1 MAVQTPLKAVFDE
14 NGNVVALGQYTSG
27 DYIGITNGG
36 TGSATF
42 GVGNILVTNGTN
54 SMQEVGRSSIIAGNS
69 AVTVTGGSADSLIGG
84 SDVLISF
91 NVANLD
97 ISTTS
102 GFLPSNRI
110 QYVSTETWDEADV
123 NHDLGEEDF

>member
-1 MAVQTPLKAVFDE
+1 MANQTPLKAVFDE
-14 NGNVVALGQYTSG
+14 NGNVIALGQYTSS

-36 TGSATF
+36 TGSSTF

-54 SMQEVGRSSIIAGNS
+54 SMQEVSRGSIIAGNS
-69 AVTVTGGSADSLIGG
+69 TVTVTGGNTNSVIGG

-97 ISTTS
+97 ISTTT
-102 GFLPSNRI
+102 GLLPSSRI
-110 QYVSTETWDEADV
+110 QYASTEVWDESDV
-123 NHDLGEEDF
+123 NHDLGETEF

>member
-1 MAVQTPLKAVFDE
+1 MAVQAPLKAVFDE

-27 DYIGITNGG
+27 DFIGITNGG

-110 QYVSTETWDEADV
+110 QYVSADTWDEADV
-123 NHDLGEEDF
+123 NHDLGEESF

>member
-1 MAVQTPLKAVFDE
+1 MAVQAPLKAVFDE

-27 DYIGITNGG
+27 DFIGITNGG

-102 GFLPSNRI
+102 GFLPSNII

-123 NHDLGEEDF
+123 NHDLGDSDY

>member
-1 MAVQTPLKAVFDE
+1 MANQTPLKAVFDE
-14 NGNVVALGQYTSG
+14 NGNVIALGQYTSG

-36 TGSATF
+36 TGNSTF

-54 SMQEVGRSSIIAGNS
+54 SMQEVSRGSIIAGNS
-69 AVTVTGGSADSLIGG
+69 TVTVTGGNTNSVIGG

-97 ISTTS
+97 ISTTM
-102 GFLPSNRI
+102 GLLPSSRI
-110 QYVSTETWDEADV
+110 QYTSTEVWDESDV
-123 NHDLGEEDF
+123 NHDLGETEF

>member
-1 MAVQTPLKAVFDE
+1 MAVQAPLKAVFDE

-27 DYIGITNGG
+27 DFIGITNGG

-54 SMQEVGRSSIIAGNS
+54 SMQEVSRGSIIAGNS
-69 AVTVTGGSADSLIGG
+69 AVVVTGGSANSIIGG
-84 SDVLISF
+84 SDVSISF

-123 NHDLGEEDF
+123 NHDLGEESF